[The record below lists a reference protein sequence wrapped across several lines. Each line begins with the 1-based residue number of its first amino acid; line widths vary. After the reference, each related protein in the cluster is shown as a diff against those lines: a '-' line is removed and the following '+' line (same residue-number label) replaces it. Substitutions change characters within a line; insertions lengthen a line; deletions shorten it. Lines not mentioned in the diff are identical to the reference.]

1 MKIFSKLLIIVF
13 VMYSPHLNAQIT
25 IAIADFTN
33 NTDEFYLDKWEKS
46 VPEFLKSELSGSK
59 SLTIVERR
67 ALESVLQEQALSMT
81 GLVDSTTAQQV
92 GGLVGAQY
100 IINGTINKSGS
111 WTRIDAKIVKVET
124 GQVKGEMVRTSN
136 EAYLDEMI
144 QLLANNIRHNLVG
157 EVDYRKKLE
166 IKPFPTYSFLI
177 ASAGLGVATALVH
190 SAYESKLDEYNS
202 ARRLTDNFDDK
213 YDSANG
219 LYKTRSLLATLTG
232 VALGGTIYCWLR
244 NLSPDEI
251 LAADYAA
258 HPVIIPG
265 LVFDDNGEWRAH
277 ISVHF

>member
-1 MKIFSKLLIIVF
+1 MIFYSKLLIIIIVI
-13 VMYSPHLNAQIT
+13 YAPYLNAQMT
-25 IAIADFTN
+25 IAIADFNN

-46 VPEFLKSELSGSK
+46 VPDFLKSELSGSK
-59 SLTIVERR
+59 NLTIVERR

-100 IINGTINKSGS
+100 IISGTINKSGS

-124 GQVKGEMVRTSN
+124 GQVKSEMVRTSN

-166 IKPFPTYSFLI
+166 IKPFPTTSFLI
-177 ASAGLGVATALVH
+177 ATAGIGVATALVH

-202 ARRLTDNFDDK
+202 AMMLTDNFDDK

-219 LYKTRSLLATLTG
+219 LYKTRSLLVTLTS
-232 VALGGTIYCWLR
+232 VALSGTIYCWFR
-244 NLSPDEI
+244 NLSPEEI

-258 HPVIIPG
+258 QPVIIPG
-265 LVFDDNGEWRAH
+265 FVVDDHGEWRAN
-277 ISVHF
+277 ISIHF